1 MFWRSKK
8 PSEKPGAE
16 PGGAKRPASSG
27 AKSSVGSKAADDAT
41 VHSGDDDTGT
51 RFLTGDG
58 DIDRR
63 TVDVLLSTIRRVS
76 ESRDLEALLID
87 IVDRSVELCG
97 AERGFLLLVDASGEP
112 AVRVARTRDGKAVEE
127 NVRFSTSVVKR
138 VIEKQQP
145 MLATVQSDSDA
156 LELGRSVF
164 DLKLRAVMCV
174 PLTPR
179 KDGLVGARGALYVD
193 SRAATREF
201 APKDLDLF
209 AALSQHIAIALEK
222 AQMHLE
228 SVEKAK
234 LEQALELASAVQ
246 SGLMPRI
253 PTDIPGLE
261 LHGFYRPAERTS
273 GDFFDFV
280 KLKDGRLA
288 VVIGDVSG
296 HGVGPALVT
305 ATAQAT
311 LRTGLKMMPTP
322 AAALT
327 FLNQDLSERIDSGT
341 FLTLLLLTLKSDGW
355 LEICN
360 AGHHAAILVRRG
372 EVISPQGHSL
382 ALGFSPESQYD
393 IDEILK
399 LESGDV
405 LVAFTDGLIETQA
418 KDDHDKLF
426 GEDRLR
432 ELLVELAAK
441 GVSAEE
447 ITRSLAQAAFEFGG
461 GVHEDDIT
469 LVVVRKL

>member
-1 MFWRSKK
+1 
-8 PSEKPGAE
+8 
-16 PGGAKRPASSG
+16 
-27 AKSSVGSKAADDAT
+27 
-41 VHSGDDDTGT
+41 
-51 RFLTGDG
+51 
-58 DIDRR
+58 
-63 TVDVLLSTIRRVS
+63 
-76 ESRDLEALLID
+76 
-87 IVDRSVELCG
+87 
-97 AERGFLLLVDASGEP
+97 
-112 AVRVARTRDGKAVEE
+112 
-127 NVRFSTSVVKR
+127 
-138 VIEKQQP
+138 
-145 MLATVQSDSDA
+145 
-156 LELGRSVF
+156 
-164 DLKLRAVMCV
+164 MCV

-201 APKDLDLF
+201 APQDLDLF

-228 SVEKAK
+228 SVQKAK

-246 SGLMPRI
+246 SGLVSRI
-253 PTDIPGLE
+253 PRDIPGLE

-288 VVIGDVSG
+288 IVIGDVSG

-341 FLTLLLLTLKSDGW
+341 FLTLLLLTLNTDGW

-382 ALGFSPESQYD
+382 ALGFSPDANYD

-405 LVAFTDGLIETQA
+405 LVAFTDGLIEA
-418 KDDHDKLF
+418 HDPADRDKLF

-432 ELLVELAAK
+432 DLLVKLAAK
-441 GVSAEE
+441 GVNAEE

-461 GVHEDDIT
+461 GIHEDDIT